1 MKNKLLK
8 IALCCMALGTMAIP
22 AYAAEEVKS
31 VYVSIV
37 PDDDQTFSP
46 GEVEAGMEPT
56 VDSGC
61 YYVDEYDT
69 SKSSY
74 TPKTSYTYTITI
86 LPESGY
92 KFTNSTKVSVY
103 GATNVTV
110 KSRSSSKIE
119 VKAKTYPFYVLA
131 EPTNIVIDETE
142 KEATWDKVEHASKY
156 NVEIYYTNKSGDE
169 KQTKKSTKKASIDL
183 SGYLGKYEDVH
194 ISVQAVK
201 GTSDG
206 DDFIS
211 NSDYVFAD
219 GSTDEDMS
227 EEEYIFDIPT
237 SASDG
242 SKTSSTNSSNH
253 SSSNGPSSNSSSGPS
268 VGPSS
273 NTSDGWHGS
282 GDNWYYS
289 KDGKKI
295 VGWLGLNNDWYLLDS
310 NGNMKYGWQYVDNNW
325 FYMNT
330 AHDGSFGKM
339 LVGWQNINGKWY
351 YLNTAHDGTYGAM
364 YSNRTTP
371 DGFKVGSDGAWIQ

>member
-1 MKNKLLK
+1 M
-8 IALCCMALGTMAIP
+8 
-22 AYAAEEVKS
+22 
-31 VYVSIV
+31 
-37 PDDDQTFSP
+37 
-46 GEVEAGMEPT
+46 
-56 VDSGC
+56 
-61 YYVDEYDT
+61 
-69 SKSSY
+69 
-74 TPKTSYTYTITI
+74 
-86 LPESGY
+86 
-92 KFTNSTKVSVY
+92 
-103 GATNVTV
+103 
-110 KSRSSSKIE
+110 
-119 VKAKTYPFYVLA
+119 
-131 EPTNIVIDETE
+131 IDESE
-142 KEATWDKVEHASKY
+142 KEATWDKVEHANKY

-183 SGYLGKYEDVH
+183 SGYLGKYEDVR

-371 DGFKVGSDGAWIQ
+371 DGFKVGADGAWIQ